1 MKSEFKKSLL
11 LDWVNAPIIYFTF
24 VPSRAFLKKAA
35 TTSEAEKFES
45 PKAKAEKS
53 RLIRDKGNKAYS
65 HKEFEVALGHFGE
78 SALVGPIDEAGRGRE
93 VAVALANR
101 SAVHFEMEEW
111 SRCLADIEAS
121 LRLVSKWFTNGLKN
135 FNLKIQKV
143 FFPGLVIRMN

>member
-1 MKSEFKKSLL
+1 M
-11 LDWVNAPIIYFTF
+11 
-24 VPSRAFLKKAA
+24 
-35 TTSEAEKFES
+35 
-45 PKAKAEKS
+45 
-53 RLIRDKGNKAYS
+53 IRDKGNKAYS

>member
-1 MKSEFKKSLL
+1 MSPFL
-11 LDWVNAPIIYFTF
+11 
-24 VPSRAFLKKAA
+24 SRYVS
-35 TTSEAEKFES
+35 TS
-45 PKAKAEKS
+45 
-53 RLIRDKGNKAYS
+53 AYS

-121 LRLVSKWFTNGLKN
+121 LRLVNG
-135 FNLKIQKV
+135 
-143 FFPGLVIRMN
+143 

>member
-1 MKSEFKKSLL
+1 MKSEFKKSLV
-11 LDWVNAPIIYFTF
+11 LDRVNALIKYFTF
-24 VPSRAFLKKAA
+24 VSFRAFLKKSA

-121 LRLVSKWFTNGLKN
+121 LRLVNGL
-135 FNLKIQKV
+135 IV
-143 FFPGLVIRMN
+143 

>member
-1 MKSEFKKSLL
+1 MLALIGFNGIQKFDELSNDLQKQIQYVYNLIHEESEYKS
-11 LDWVNAPIIYFTF
+11 I
-24 VPSRAFLKKAA
+24 RAFLKKA
-35 TTSEAEKFES
+35 TTTTLEAEKNIET

-65 HKEFEVALGHFGE
+65 HKEFQDALRHFGE

-111 SRCLADIEAS
+111 ARCLADIEAS
-121 LRLVSKWFTNGLKN
+121 LRLVQSHTAGQ
-135 FNLKIQKV
+135 I
-143 FFPGLVIRMN
+143 I

>member
-1 MKSEFKKSLL
+1 MLALIGFNGIQKFDELSNDLQKQIQYVYNLIHEESEYKSIK
-11 LDWVNAPIIYFTF
+11 
-24 VPSRAFLKKAA
+24 AFLKKA
-35 TTSEAEKFES
+35 TTTTLEAEKNIET

-65 HKEFEVALGHFGE
+65 HKEFEVALRHFGE

-121 LRLVSKWFTNGLKN
+121 LRLVNGLT
-135 FNLKIQKV
+135 
-143 FFPGLVIRMN
+143 

>member
-1 MKSEFKKSLL
+1 MLSSTFFVTKNFMKWEFVI
-11 LDWVNAPIIYFTF
+11 LDRVNALIKYFTF
-24 VPSRAFLKKAA
+24 VSFRAFLKKSAT

-121 LRLVSKWFTNGLKN
+121 LRLVNG
-135 FNLKIQKV
+135 
-143 FFPGLVIRMN
+143 

>member
-1 MKSEFKKSLL
+1 MLSSTFFVTKNFMKWEFVI
-11 LDWVNAPIIYFTF
+11 LDRVNALIKYFIF
-24 VPSRAFLKKAA
+24 VSFRAFLKKSA
-35 TTSEAEKFES
+35 TTSDSEKFET

-78 SALVGPIDEAGRGRE
+78 SALVGPINEAGRGRE

-121 LRLVSKWFTNGLKN
+121 LRLVNGL
-135 FNLKIQKV
+135 IA
-143 FFPGLVIRMN
+143 